1 MRASARCTVNS
12 SGAKLGSG
20 RLGARLRSV
29 ALWGEALYTQCVGPQ
44 RLSVNTA
51 TTFPPSTVV
60 AVSGRRSH
68 LHATRS
74 KKKRYPP
81 VPQVSSRNTKV
92 HARTS
97 SPLPKTTPCTLTQV
111 VCVPSVDQ
119 AMTDQRLRRLVETGL
134 RLVARTRTLSTCP
147 SGVQSTCPMS
157 ASAAGASRCVFM
169 QAESETLPGTS
180 LPPHAATVGEKPTVG
195 VRPFEEMPGPK
206 GYPVVG
212 TLLEYF
218 RPENRGRM
226 HEIQVSEYPDKHTC
240 TGTYTPAHKIMFIS
254 FFNVYIIVYILYYCL
269 HSHRTGTFRQLL
281 ITSSLS
287 RDWSACL
294 VCEN

>member
-1 MRASARCTVNS
+1 
-12 SGAKLGSG
+12 
-20 RLGARLRSV
+20 
-29 ALWGEALYTQCVGPQ
+29 
-44 RLSVNTA
+44 
-51 TTFPPSTVV
+51 
-60 AVSGRRSH
+60 
-68 LHATRS
+68 
-74 KKKRYPP
+74 
-81 VPQVSSRNTKV
+81 
-92 HARTS
+92 
-97 SPLPKTTPCTLTQV
+97 
-111 VCVPSVDQ
+111 
-119 AMTDQRLRRLVETGL
+119 MTDQRLRRLVETGL
-134 RLVARTRTLSTCP
+134 KLVARTRTLSTCP
-147 SGVQSTCPMS
+147 SGVQPTCPMS

-226 HEIQVSEYPDKHTC
+226 HEIQVSAYPDKHTC

-269 HSHRTGTFRQLL
+269 HSHRTGTFTQLL

-287 RDWSACL
+287 RDWSTCL